1 MLSLAFMK
9 IYILDE
15 MCDLSF
21 LTLVLSFALGNA
33 LCHPE
38 NKPLIFHPLE
48 ALKSL

>member
-9 IYILDE
+9 MCTVDI
-15 MCDLSF
+15 MCDLGF
-21 LTLVLSFALGNA
+21 LSLVLSFALGNA

-38 NKPLIFHPLE
+38 NKPLIFYPLE